1 MIPAAWIC
9 LFLPLA
15 GALAITLAGNT
26 INRRA
31 AGLIGTASVAGAF
44 VAAVWCFVEMLSRDE
59 AERAQSSTAWS
70 WVTAGDLDFGLQI
83 YVDQLAVF
91 MMLIVS
97 GVGALIVGYSIG
109 YMDKVDEERRF
120 FALHGVLRLLHA
132 AAGRGRQPADAAR
145 SLGPRRPLVVSP
157 DRLRA
162 RAAGGRSPPPR
173 RRSS

>member
-15 GALAITLAGNT
+15 GALVITLAGNA

-59 AERAQSSTAWS
+59 AERAQASTAWS
-70 WVTAGDLDFGLQI
+70 WLTAGDLDFGLQI

-109 YMDKVDEERRF
+109 YMDKVDEERASSRTW
-120 FALHGVLRLLHA
+120 
-132 AAGRGRQPADAAR
+132 R
-145 SLGPRRPLVVSP
+145 SSSSRCCCSS
-157 DRLRA
+157 
-162 RAAGGRSPPPR
+162 RAATSSCCSPPGA
-173 RRSS
+173 SSASRPIS